1 MNINTLVETFG
12 IKIDV
17 GVANG
22 ILVGI
27 MPVGGI
33 VGCFLNQF
41 LLAWFSR
48 KYLSP
53 SHRNIHYIMCV
64 VNVIS
69 STLEQI
75 TTPYTITVG
84 RFLLGICCGVYT
96 AVAAQYIK

>member
-48 KYLSP
+48 K
-53 SHRNIHYIMCV
+53 
-64 VNVIS
+64 
-69 STLEQI
+69 
-75 TTPYTITVG
+75 
-84 RFLLGICCGVYT
+84 
-96 AVAAQYIK
+96 